1 LPPGLHVN
9 ADEMFGFFTYEFRLG
24 HYEDLREE
32 LEEKRMVWT
41 TAQGRFG
48 RPLPA
53 TGIQHPAPTL
63 TCTVAR
69 DENKLSVSA
78 PYAVAVFD
86 GCNVTADPPRTQ
98 LWCLLYAQARQADN
112 LDWRNILLDDKQ
124 LDWRVEIE
132 DASGR
137 NRFLIYDDVQRRT
150 LKNLTIRNFKD
161 DVSYAKFTGIY
172 KLADQTKSNKDAA
185 KRGTVA
191 WSNGEVSQLLALFG
205 LPTDSP
211 LSVLVVEFLP
221 VINNIYQAVSALDK
235 ENVNASVRST
245 IAHGEIPS
253 TKMVAERLRQ
263 LQTQQDL
270 ETRSPASDDLG
281 QRRILRTSPLTEV
294 PFVCCPDE

>member
-1 LPPGLHVN
+1 MQPMEKASDSDVHYLLPLPPGLHAN

-24 HYEDLREE
+24 HYMDFKEE
-32 LEEKRMVWT
+32 LEEKAWS
-41 TAQGRFG
+41 GRRRRDASAG
-48 RPLPA
+48 SCTPPA
-53 TGIQHPAPTL
+53 FSIPRQRSPARS
-63 TCTVAR
+63 AR

-132 DASGR
+132 DVPGR

-161 DVSYAKFTGIY
+161 DVSYAKFTDIY

-205 LPTDSP
+205 LPNDSP

-221 VINNIYQAVSALDK
+221 VINNIYHAVSAARQRKCQRQRAKYDCSRRNPLHQDGRRAAPSAP
-235 ENVNASVRST
+235 NAARPGDSESR
-245 IAHGEIPS
+245 
-253 TKMVAERLRQ
+253 
-263 LQTQQDL
+263 
-270 ETRSPASDDLG
+270 
-281 QRRILRTSPLTEV
+281 
-294 PFVCCPDE
+294 